1 MKESNTNYEEK
12 VQELEKHGGIE
23 EATDILV
30 PLVTNRDRYKNAPK
44 HLPMYLL
51 IRGKKIL
58 VLKKKAS
65 ILKYSNPNTDMTS
78 LVLYEPWRNPED
90 MNNLET
96 DEVIVKNAKGR
107 RKEVFCNSIDFPDN

>member
-1 MKESNTNYEEK
+1 MKESNANYDEK
-12 VQELEKHGGIE
+12 VKELKKNGGIE
-23 EATDILV
+23 EATEILV
-30 PLVTNRDRYKNAPK
+30 PLVTNRERYKNTPN

-65 ILKYSNPNTDMTS
+65 ILKYNNPNTDMTS
-78 LVLYEPWRNPED
+78 LVLYEPWRKPED
-90 MNNLET
+90 MDNLET
-96 DEVIVKNAKGR
+96 DDVIVKNAKER